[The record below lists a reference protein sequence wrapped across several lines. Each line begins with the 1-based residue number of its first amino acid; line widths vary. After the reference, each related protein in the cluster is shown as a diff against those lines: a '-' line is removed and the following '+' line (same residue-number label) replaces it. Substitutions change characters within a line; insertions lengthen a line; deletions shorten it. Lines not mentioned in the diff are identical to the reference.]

1 MLDGFYSP
9 ASFVPNANGAT
20 FAVHARYGNGC
31 SGPAADGGRAGASG
45 SDSDCGGRDPVPE
58 PSAAL
63 AFGAG
68 ALVVGSA
75 LRRRR

>member
-31 SGPAADGGRAGASG
+31 SGWAAD
-45 SDSDCGGRDPVPE
+45 GGRDPVPE